1 MRERHSYTL
10 RLRIE
15 LTSKMTYASRCGC
28 CDFFSLCSTAS
39 GFDPY
44 ACGFSQ
50 EMARRIV
57 MSGMYF
63 KISRWYEKI

>member
-1 MRERHSYTL
+1 
-10 RLRIE
+10 
-15 LTSKMTYASRCGC
+15 MTYASRCGC